1 MEKILDYIKAGK
13 PVNARAELLEM
24 NVVDIA
30 TLLEDVDRDD
40 LVILFRIL
48 PKDTAAEVFSYLLR

>member
-48 PKDTAAEVFSYLLR
+48 PKDTAAEVL

>member
-1 MEKILDYIKAGK
+1 
-13 PVNARAELLEM
+13 M

-48 PKDTAAEVFSYLLR
+48 PKDTAAEVFSYLD